1 MKLATLKTSRRDG
14 QLVVVDRA
22 LTRCRAVPDIS
33 PHLQFAMDHWDD
45 LSPRLE
51 GVYAELNAGIGP
63 SQPFSAAA
71 CAAPLPRAYQFVD
84 GSAYLNHVQ
93 LVRRARGATVP
104 DYYHTDP
111 LMYQGGSDSLLGAC
125 DEVWAREADGI
136 DFEAELA
143 VVTGDLALG
152 SDAAA
157 CARSIRLVM
166 LMNDVSL
173 RNLIPNEMR
182 KEMGLIQAKP
192 ASSFSPVAV
201 TPDEL
206 GDAWRDSKVH
216 LPMRV
221 HLNGEPFGKAN
232 AGEAVA
238 FNFAQLIA
246 HLSRTRRV
254 QAGSI
259 VGGGTS
265 GSNEKKNREE
275 TDFEIH
281 AGTKT
286 ETIVDPKGMP
296 TMIAVSVSS
305 YSTDCGFTPTS
316 RTISS
321 NRSGQLRSRRFRI
334 ERFTAIVNRSV
345 R

>member
-1 MKLATLKTSRRDG
+1 MKLATLKASHRDG
-14 QLVVVDRA
+14 QLVVVDRT

-33 PHLQFAMDHWDD
+33 PHLQFAMDHWDE

-152 SDAAA
+152 SDAAT

-221 HLNGEPFGKAN
+221 HLNGEPFGKAS

-246 HLSRTRRV
+246 HLARTRRV
-254 QAGSI
+254 HAGSI
-259 VGGGTS
+259 VGGGTVS
-265 GSNEKKNREE
+265 NKQDTLWGSSVAHGGVGYSCIAELRSY
-275 TDFEIH
+275 
-281 AGTKT
+281 
-286 ETIVDPKGMP
+286 ETID
-296 TMIAVSVSS
+296 
-305 YSTDCGFTPTS
+305 
-316 RTISS
+316 
-321 NRSGQLRSRRFRI
+321 SGQPATAYMRDGDRVRI
-334 ERFTAIVNRSV
+334 EMLDADGNSVFGAIDNTV
-345 R
+345 RDLDR